1 MNLHDGRKNEKGI
14 EIIVSLD
21 MPDRPWLVNT
31 SCTCRFPP
39 ALPAYLMC
47 YATPPFKC
55 NSATCN
61 GACGANFPKFTSGY
75 LNMADIF
82 LKVPED
88 VARVF
93 AGSLILNEGKVEG
106 YYYGGISRHLDVD
119 ETKAVLK
126 ILSGN

>member
-1 MNLHDGRKNEKGI
+1 
-14 EIIVSLD
+14 
-21 MPDRPWLVNT
+21 
-31 SCTCRFPP
+31 
-39 ALPAYLMC
+39 
-47 YATPPFKC
+47 
-55 NSATCN
+55 
-61 GACGANFPKFTSGY
+61 
-75 LNMADIF
+75 MADIF